1 MDGVLFLPKLIA
13 MLKGVVKNDKEIYY
27 TELNL
32 RTNMVFSN
40 IFRKKKENVQKNMDN
55 LFSVVYYVY
64 YVY

>member
-40 IFRKKKENVQKNMDN
+40 IFQKGKRNC
-55 LFSVVYYVY
+55 LEKHG
-64 YVY
+64 